1 MVAFRVLA
9 TARSFCNTAGEH
21 HVYLKT
27 QGCDLDLR
35 PPANPISAAEL
46 GALLPGYD
54 GVILGLDSCDASA
67 LVGADRL
74 KVISRYGVG
83 YDEVDLDAAAR
94 KGIAVT
100 NTPGANQIA
109 VAELAIGL
117 MFALARQIPLI
128 ASAARQNSWKR
139 PTGIELTGKTL
150 GLIGFGAIGREVAR
164 RALGIGMQVVAYDP
178 YYQGTF
184 PGVALVTLDEVISRG
199 QIISLHAALTPENHH
214 LINAERLAQMQPGAL
229 LLNTARG
236 GLVDEQALYDALSAG
251 KLRGAAMDAFENEP
265 PEGSPLLT
273 LDNFIATP
281 HIGATTHESVERMA
295 MMAARNLVAVLRG
308 EPCDS
313 IVNAELLRN
322 YHHA

>member
-21 HVYLKT
+21 HDYLKA

-35 PPANPISAAEL
+35 PPANPMSAAEL

-54 GVILGLDSCDASA
+54 GVILGLDSCDESA
-67 LVGADRL
+67 LLGADRL

-94 KGIAVT
+94 KGITVT

-117 MFALARQIPLI
+117 MFALARHIPLI
-128 ASAARQNSWKR
+128 ASAARQQSWKR

-178 YYQGTF
+178 FYQGTF
-184 PGVALVTLDEVISRG
+184 PGVALVTLDDVIGRG

-214 LINAERLAQMQPGAL
+214 LINAERLAQMQPGSL

-236 GLVDEQALYDALSAG
+236 GLVDEKALYDALSAG

>member
-1 MVAFRVLA
+1 MFRVLA
-9 TARSFCNTAGEH
+9 TARSFCNSPGEH
-21 HVYLKT
+21 HTYLKA
-27 QGCDLDLR
+27 QDCAVDLR
-35 PPANPISAAEL
+35 PPTNPMTAAEL

-54 GVILGLDSCDASA
+54 GVILGLDSCDATALASA
-67 LVGADRL
+67 DQL
-74 KVISRYGVG
+74 KVISRYGAG
-83 YDEVDLDAAAR
+83 YDEVDLDEAAR
-94 KGIAVT
+94 QGIAVT

-109 VAELAIGL
+109 VAELTIGL

-128 ASAARQNSWKR
+128 AAAARQSTWKR
-139 PTGIELTGKTL
+139 PTGMELTGKTL
-150 GLIGFGAIGREVAR
+150 GLIGFGAIGRDVAR
-164 RALGIGMQVVAYDP
+164 RALGIGMQVIAHDP
-178 YYQGTF
+178 YFKGDF
-184 PGVALVTLDEVISRG
+184 PGVELVSFDDVIRRG

-214 LINAERLAQMQPGAL
+214 LINTERLAEMQSGAL

-236 GLVDEQALYDALSAG
+236 GLVDEQALYDALSFG

-281 HIGATTHESVERMA
+281 HIGATTAESVERMA

-308 EPCDS
+308 EPCES
-313 IVNAELLRN
+313 IVNADLLRN

>member
-1 MVAFRVLA
+1 MTDFRVLA
-9 TARSFCNTAGEH
+9 TARSFCNMAGEH
-21 HVYLKT
+21 HTYLKAH
-27 QGCDLDLR
+27 GCEVDLR
-35 PPANPISAAEL
+35 PPTNPMTAAEL

-54 GVILGLDSCDASA
+54 GVVLGLDSCDESA
-67 LVGADRL
+67 LAGADRL
-74 KVISRYGVG
+74 RVISRYGVG

-109 VAELAIGL
+109 VAELTIAL
-117 MFALARQIPLI
+117 MFALARQVPLI
-128 ASAARQNSWKR
+128 ASAARQNQWKR

-164 RALGIGMQVVAYDP
+164 RALGIGMLVIAYDP
-178 YYQGTF
+178 FFKGEF
-184 PGVALVTLDEVISRG
+184 PGVTLVTLEEVISRG

-236 GLVDEQALYDALSAG
+236 GLVDEQALYDALSFG
-251 KLRGAAMDAFENEP
+251 KLRGAAMDAFETEP
-265 PEGSPLLT
+265 PENSPLLT

-308 EPCDS
+308 EPCES
-313 IVNAELLRN
+313 IVNADLLRKYN
-322 YHHA
+322 HA